1 MIAEIEEGIDE
12 RCVRV
17 RDGLRA
23 IRAGAAYDAGQ
34 LEARI
39 AFAYARYADAAAS
52 GHAER
57 TEFTLRILQGRLD
70 DAARFI
76 RHRTAER
83 DLIAA

>member
-1 MIAEIEEGIDE
+1 MITDIDESIDE

-17 RDGLRA
+17 REGLRA
-23 IRAGAAYDAGQ
+23 QHGAAYDAGQ

-39 AFAYARYADAAAS
+39 AFAYARYADAASS
-52 GHAER
+52 GHTGR
-57 TEFTLRILQGRLD
+57 TEFALEVLQGRLD

-76 RHRTAER
+76 RHRAAER